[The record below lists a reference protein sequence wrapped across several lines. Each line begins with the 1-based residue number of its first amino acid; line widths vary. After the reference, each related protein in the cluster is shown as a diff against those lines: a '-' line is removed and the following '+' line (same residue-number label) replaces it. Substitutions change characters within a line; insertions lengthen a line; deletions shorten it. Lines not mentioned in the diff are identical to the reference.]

1 MKKIGITGGIGSGKS
16 YVSRRL
22 QELFQIPVYD
32 CDSRAKTLM
41 QTDAEIRAGLE
52 QMFGKE
58 VYDEAGWLNRPLLAA
73 YIFGDK
79 AHLANVNALV
89 HPRVKHDF
97 RAWAE
102 EQDCEIV
109 AVESAILYSSRM
121 NDAVD
126 YVIGVTA
133 PEEVRIGRVQERGAC
148 TREQVLD
155 RMQSQ
160 QNENG
165 TPDYELLNDGVASV
179 DKQLEEILRKI
190 EIEY

>member
-58 VYDEAGWLNRPLLAA
+58 VYDEAGRLNRLLLAA

-79 AHLANVNALV
+79 AHLTNVNALV

-133 PEEVRIGRVQERGAC
+133 PEEVRIGRVQERDAC